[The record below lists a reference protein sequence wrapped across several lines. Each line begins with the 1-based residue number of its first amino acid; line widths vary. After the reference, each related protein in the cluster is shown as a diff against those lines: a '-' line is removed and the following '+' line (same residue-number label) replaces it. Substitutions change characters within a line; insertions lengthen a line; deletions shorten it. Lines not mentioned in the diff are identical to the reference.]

1 MCRNTASG
9 KHRSGPAEAASRE
22 STATKAASRE
32 STATKAA
39 RREATAAETAAAKAA
54 AAETAAAKAAAA
66 EAAPEGQSLGRGRR
80 DRAAESRRGNRRDPY
95 LPQSFLHDTTP
106 LLRAPHGERRSG
118 SEVSRALSESAL
130 LDHEQLIAPGSTA
143 DRVRAAVAKPR
154 HLYASQVAA

>member
-54 AAETAAAKAAAA
+54 AAEAAL
-66 EAAPEGQSLGRGRR
+66 EGQSLGRGCR

-130 LDHEQLIAPGSTA
+130 LDHEQLIASDSTA